1 MVCKWLKGKRVSRSR
16 NALQLREGQ
25 DTLLLRLQ
33 NCLKRKEPCN
43 SGYANTRRT
52 KTVEIGLR
60 IKKKKKKK
68 SHFGICCF
76 PEMVRNYLKS
86 KISCRSARGI
96 VWWERGHSVHMG
108 RRCLREKHQRIP
120 KGQQRG
126 ERGLLPYRVPS
137 RILGVGVTEG
147 LSVGNAL
154 VCYFWLSRRG
164 RLAFLLSEMKYG
176 GRQGDRHISWYFRA
190 PSEFLMKMQE
200 PPLRE
205 RSWDTSRQ
213 VFRVMWL

>member
-1 MVCKWLKGKRVSRSR
+1 MVCKWLKSKRVSRSR
-16 NALQLREGQ
+16 NVLQLREGQ

-33 NCLKRKEPCN
+33 NCLKRKELCN
-43 SGYANTRRT
+43 SGYAITRRT
-52 KTVEIGLR
+52 KTVEIGQ
-60 IKKKKKKK
+60 KKKKK
-68 SHFGICCF
+68 SRTLEFAVSR
-76 PEMVRNYLKS
+76 EMVRNYLKS

-120 KGQQRG
+120 RGEQRG

-200 PPLRE
+200 PPLHG

-213 VFRVMWL
+213 VFRVIWL